1 MDNNIMLGASTE
13 ETLAFAQS
21 LQKGEKVLAGAK
33 KSITT
38 ALGLVGYP
46 LEAPAKKLYFVE
58 DTMRR
63 RIPRKLSEVGGTA
76 CHWRAITK
84 INTNAVR
91 PGVAEGALNTML
103 DIATEDRSATYKTL
117 NMAQNYS
124 DESMI
129 MGRRFQDVPELAML
143 TTMQALMMAEDLEI
157 IGGAINAISAP
168 ATVTAVDDASVTTT
182 IAAATYVVSVSAVGI
197 YGWRFKSAGNDGTA
211 DAIDETTVTAA
222 TGVAITATHA
232 ISATWDDVPGACGY
246 NVYVDGYYYGY
257 TATNAITITSI
268 PASTANVPNTNNTTG
283 SANDF
288 DGILTQ
294 LVASTSNAYYK
305 SLDGAQLTSDNAGG
319 IVEIEEMLASIYDN
333 YVISPTV
340 MLVGLDILPALTKSA
355 IGNSATAPTRFVTVD
370 EGKNGLSAGSAV
382 TAYFNKF
389 TGQYIEIVSTVHCPA
404 GKIIAVA
411 ENVPYPASEVPNN
424 LEIDLQQEM
433 YGEIM
438 ARTTRV
444 TPVSVTEIEAL
455 KIYLTGGCGIIS
467 NIGA

>member
-1 MDNNIMLGASTE
+1 MENTIMLGKSTE
-13 ETLAFAQS
+13 DTLAFAQS
-21 LQKGEKVLAGAK
+21 LQKGEKVLAGSK

-38 ALGLVGYP
+38 ALNLVGYP

-76 CHWRAITK
+76 CHWRAITT

-103 DIATEDRSATYKTL
+103 DIATEDRYATYKSL
-117 NMAQNYS
+117 NMAQPYT
-124 DESMI
+124 DEATI

-143 TTMQALMMAEDLEI
+143 TTMQALMIAEDLEI
-157 IGGAINAISAP
+157 VGGASTAISAP
-168 ATVTAVDDASVTTT
+168 ATVTAVDDASVTTG
-182 IAAATYVVSVSAVGI
+182 IPSATYVVSVSAVGI
-197 YGWRFKSAGNDGTA
+197 YGWRFKSAGHGTA
-211 DAIDETTVTAA
+211 DAIDETTA
-222 TGVAITATHA
+222 TSATSVSLTATHA

-246 NVYVDGYYYGY
+246 NVYVDGYYYGFS
-257 TATNAITITSI
+257 ATNTITITSI

-340 MLVGLDILPALTKSA
+340 MLVGLDILPALTKAA

-382 TAYFNKF
+382 TAYYNKY

-411 ENVPYPASEVPNN
+411 ENVPYPSSETPNN

-438 ARTTRV
+438 ARTQRQT
-444 TPVSVTEIEAL
+444 TVSVSEIEAL
-455 KIYLTGGCGIIS
+455 KIYLTGGCGIIA

>member
-1 MDNNIMLGASTE
+1 MDNIMLGRSTE

-21 LQKGEKVLAGAK
+21 LQKGEKVLAGSR

-38 ALGLVGYP
+38 SLGLVGYP

-76 CHWRAITK
+76 CHWRAITG

-103 DIATEDRSATYKTL
+103 DIATEDKSATYKAL
-117 NMAQNYS
+117 NMAQPYS
-124 DESMI
+124 DEAMI

-143 TTMQALMMAEDLEI
+143 TTMQALMIAEDLEI
-157 IGGAINAISAP
+157 IGGASTAISAP
-168 ATVTAVDDASVTTT
+168 ATVTAVDSATPATS
-182 IAAATYVVSVSAVGI
+182 IAAATYTVSVSAVGI
-197 YGWRFKSAGNDGTA
+197 YGWRFKSAGNDGVA
-211 DAIDETTVTAA
+211 DAIDETTATAA
-222 TGVAITATHA
+222 TGVAITANHA
-232 ISATWDDVPGACGY
+232 IKATWDDVPGACGY
-246 NVYVDGYYYGY
+246 NVYVDGYYYGFS
-257 TATNAITITSI
+257 ATNAITITSI
-268 PASTANVPNTNNTTG
+268 PASTANVPNTANQTG

-294 LVASTSNAYYK
+294 LVASGSKAYYK
-305 SLDGAQLTSDNAGG
+305 SLNGAALTPDNAGG
-319 IVEIEEMLASIYDN
+319 VVEIEEMLASIYDGF
-333 YVISPTV
+333 VVSPTV
-340 MLVGLDILPALTKSA
+340 MLVGLDILPALTKAA

-382 TAYFNKF
+382 TAYYNKY

-411 ENVPYPASEVPNN
+411 ENVPYPSSETPNN

-433 YGEIM
+433 FGEIM
-438 ARTTRV
+438 ARTQRQT
-444 TPVSVTEIEAL
+444 TVSVSEIEAL
-455 KIYLTGGCGIIS
+455 KIYLTGGCGIIA
-467 NIGA
+467 NIAA